1 MNQTITPQPQS
12 SSNPRACRTTFSATI
27 LGLAIL
33 SVSPAQGAVI
43 EWTGTGSE
51 FWTNGANWNG
61 FSQPGATDTA
71 DFSTSSP
78 FVLRTGVNLSENR
91 TIARFIVRGNHFSLG
106 AYSFSR
112 INGAVLAVSGA
123 TELGF
128 PATTTSTTTFNGFLL
143 NTNQLFVQGQMTAT
157 ITGSASITTTGAL
170 NTNNSSVLN
179 LSGGSLNLAANTSH
193 NLNDSSTLN
202 VNGGTLNLGANAT
215 LNANATSTLNFSA
228 GYNVTNNTL
237 LRAQGGGDILGTSF
251 IDVGNGGIGFLTV
264 NQAGSTITA
273 QSNTSDWGLGSTGS
287 AVVDI
292 FTGGTTSVS
301 ALRLGTSDA
310 QASLNVAG
318 GTLNVNSTFQAGGGA
333 VSRSVQTT
341 VQDSGTMTVNGA
353 ATFNNQADVNLI
365 SGTLDFNN
373 SATFNAG
380 SRIDITGGTLDT
392 TNQSLTINGGTLTR
406 STSGALSSGSA
417 LGVQAGGTATFSDYF
432 DIGNGNSA
440 ALTVTGAGST
450 FTAGGTTDWGFGS
463 GGATV
468 SIDNNGVA
476 NFNSLRIG
484 NGNGTASV
492 TVASGGQLKPNV
504 LTVGGG
510 SNIRTVNLTING
522 GTVTTLDAGASNTF
536 NDKAVL
542 NLQSGTFD
550 PKGNVTF
557 FTGSTANWSGGSFLI
572 ASGKT
577 LAVSGGVINR
587 TITTAGG
594 LSPGA
599 TLAISSA
606 GRFESVGNY
615 SLGESGGGTTTV
627 TGTGS
632 RFTVNGNLTLGQVA
646 GGSAGTLT
654 ISADGRLNVGDTAA
668 SNVVGAFSFIEDA
681 STDPNEGGVLTVYA
695 GSTLNNNNTGNAG
708 LSIGRGIGRRG
719 TVIVSGAGA
728 TINDNATF
736 IGFQGN
742 GTLTINGGGKHIAN
756 SADFATSGGTA
767 TVSVDGPG
775 SLLWSKSN
783 LNLGSATFGGSC
795 TLTTTSSGRL
805 FVGDAAGEAGFGV
818 AVADGDPIGSNGGVL
833 TINNGC
839 TLTSADGALIGAFSS
854 PGATKSGRV
863 VVSGTNSVW
872 NSTSGSL
879 QVGYNGTGELNIQ
892 SGGRVTCSVNV
903 FTSSFGGTGSITIAS
918 GGRLGSAFQVVLA
931 DTAGTSS
938 SATVTGTNS
947 TIAVGTL
954 LEVGRAGNG
963 TLNIQAGGRVNA
975 ASAIV
980 GRDANSVGTI
990 HLAGASSTLAV
1001 TTLLE
1006 VGGGGTGTLKGT
1018 GAITG
1023 NLAFGSNGKYAVEVN
1038 GALGTSDQIIV
1049 TGTVTL
1055 NTAATLTANVTGTPA
1070 VGQKYFILVNDDMG
1084 PTVGNFAGLPQGA
1097 LVGTFGGIGL
1107 RISYTGESGSNTITG
1122 GNDIV
1127 LYAGTPYDAWSGGAP
1142 FDGDANGD
1150 GVSNGLAFLL
1160 GAPNPNALALG
1171 LLPTV
1176 TEDGGGLVLTF
1187 DMLNAAA
1194 RGDATLSVEHSSDL
1208 GVGDLWTTVAVPN
1221 ATGGPTGGVT
1231 FTITGSD
1238 PLEVTATISASQ
1250 AASGKLFGRLKAVNP

>member
-1 MNQTITPQPQS
+1 MKQKNTPQPQT
-12 SSNPRACRTTFSATI
+12 SSNPRPCRRPLPTTI

-33 SVSPAQGAVI
+33 SVSPAQGTVI
-43 EWTGTGSE
+43 EWNGTGSE
-51 FWTNGANWNG
+51 FWTNGSNWLG
-61 FSQPGATDTA
+61 FSQPGAADTA
-71 DFSTSSP
+71 QFSTTSP
-78 FVLRTGVNLSENR
+78 FVIRAGVNLSENR
-91 TIARFIVRGNHFSLG
+91 TIARFEAEGNHFSLG

-112 INGAVLAVSGA
+112 INGAVLTVSGS
-123 TELGF
+123 TVLGLTS
-128 PATTTSTTTFNGFLL
+128 TTTSTTTFNGFLL

-157 ITGSASITTTGAL
+157 ITGSANFTTTGSL
-170 NTNNSSVLN
+170 NTLNSSVLN
-179 LSGGSLNLAANTSH
+179 LNGGSLNLAANTSH
-193 NLNDSSTLN
+193 NLDDSSTLN

-237 LRAQGGGDILGTSF
+237 LRARSGGDILGTSF

-273 QSNTSDWGLGSTGS
+273 QSSTSDWGRGATGS

-301 ALRLGTSDA
+301 ALRVGTSDA

-318 GTLNVNSTFQAGGGA
+318 GTLNVNSTFEAGGGA

-341 VQDSGTMTVNGA
+341 VQDSGTMSVTGA
-353 ATFNNQADVNLI
+353 ATFNNQADVNLV

-417 LGVQAGGTATFSDYF
+417 LGVQAGGTATFDNFF

-440 ALTVTGAGST
+440 ALTVTGTGSI
-450 FTAGGTTDWGFGS
+450 FTAGGTTDWGLGS

-468 SIDNNGVA
+468 SINSNGVA

-484 NGNGTASV
+484 NSGGTASV

-510 SNIRTVNLTING
+510 SNNRTVNLTING

-557 FTGSTANWSGGSFLI
+557 FTGSTANISGGTFLI
-572 ASGKT
+572 GNGKT
-577 LAVSGGVINR
+577 LTLQGGVINR
-587 TITTAGG
+587 TNPAATG
-594 LSPGA
+594 LSPGE
-599 TLAISSA
+599 TMTINTA
-606 GRFESVGNY
+606 GRFESVG
-615 SLGESGGGTTTV
+615 SVSVGEFGAGTVGVSGTNSILSTKT
-627 TGTGS
+627 
-632 RFTVNGNLTLGQVA
+632 NLTLG
-646 GGSAGTLT
+646 GTSAGQV
-654 ISADGRLNVGDTAA
+654 GNV
-668 SNVVGAFSFIEDA
+668 
-681 STDPNEGGVLTVYA
+681 
-695 GSTLNNNNTGNAG
+695 
-708 LSIGRGIGRRG
+708 
-719 TVIVSGAGA
+719 
-728 TINDNATF
+728 
-736 IGFQGN
+736 
-742 GTLTINGGGKHIAN
+742 
-756 SADFATSGGTA
+756 
-767 TVSVDGPG
+767 
-775 SLLWSKSN
+775 
-783 LNLGSATFGGSC
+783 
-795 TLTTTSSGRL
+795 TTTTSGRL

-833 TINNGC
+833 TINNGS

-879 QVGYNGTGELNIQ
+879 QVGFNGTGELNIQ
-892 SGGRVTCSVNV
+892 SGGRVACSSNV
-903 FTSSFGGTGSITIAS
+903 FTSSFGGTGSIIIAS
-918 GGRLGSAFQVVLA
+918 GGRLESVFQVVLA
-931 DTAGTSS
+931 DTVGTSS
-938 SATVTGTNS
+938 FATVAGTNS
-947 TIAVGTL
+947 TIAVGTS

-963 TLNIQAGGRVNA
+963 TLNIQAGGRVTA

-980 GRDANSVGTI
+980 GTLANSVGTI
-990 HLAGASSTLAV
+990 NLAGASSTLAV

-1006 VGGGGTGTLKGT
+1006 VGSGGTGTLKGT

-1023 NLAFGSNGKYAVEVN
+1023 NLAFGSNGRYAVEVD

-1055 NTAATLTANVTGTPA
+1055 NTAATLTVNVTGTPA
-1070 VGQKYFILVNDDMG
+1070 VGQKYFILVNDEMS

-1107 RISYTGESGSNTITG
+1107 RISYTGESGGNTITG

-1127 LYAGTPYDAWSGGAP
+1127 LYAASPYDIWSGGAP
-1142 FDGDANGD
+1142 FDGDANSD

-1160 GAPNPNALALG
+1160 GAANPNALALG

-1208 GVGDLWTTVAVPN
+1208 GIADLWTTVAVPG
-1221 ATGGPTGGVT
+1221 ATDGPTNGVT
-1231 FTITGSD
+1231 FTVTDSD
-1238 PLEVTATISASQ
+1238 PLKVTATISASQ
-1250 AASGKLFGRLKAVNP
+1250 AASGKLFGRLKAEKP

>member
-1 MNQTITPQPQS
+1 MKQTITPPSQS

-33 SVSPAQGAVI
+33 SVSPAQGADI
-43 EWTGTGSE
+43 QWTGTGSE
-51 FWTNGANWNG
+51 FWTNGANWFG
-61 FSQPGATDTA
+61 FSQPGAADTA
-71 DFSTSSP
+71 VFRTNDPS
-78 FVLRTGVNLSENR
+78 VLRTGVNLSENR
-91 TIARFIVRGNHFSLG
+91 TIARFQAFGNHFALG

-112 INGAVLAVSGA
+112 INGAVLTVSGP
-123 TELGF
+123 TVLGS

-157 ITGSASITTTGAL
+157 ITGSANFTTTGAL
-170 NTNNSSVLN
+170 STNESSVLN
-179 LSGGSLNLAANTSH
+179 LNGGSLNLAANTSH
-193 NLNDSSTLN
+193 DLNDSSTLN
-202 VNGGTLNLGANAT
+202 VSGGTLNLGANAT

-273 QSNTSDWGLGSTGS
+273 QSSTSDWGRGSTGY

-292 FTGGTTSVS
+292 FTGGTASVS
-301 ALRLGTSDA
+301 ELRLGTSDA

-318 GTLNVNSTFQAGGGA
+318 GTLNVNSIFQAGGGA

-341 VQDSGTMTVNGA
+341 VQDSGTMTVTGA
-353 ATFNNQADVNLI
+353 ATFNNQADVNLV

-406 STSGALSSGSA
+406 STSGALSSGST
-417 LGVQAGGTATFSDYF
+417 LGVQAGGTATFSNFF

-468 SIDNNGVA
+468 SINSNGVA
-476 NFNSLRIG
+476 NLNSLRIG
-484 NGNGTASV
+484 NSGGTASV

-557 FTGSTANWSGGSFLI
+557 FTGSTANISGGTFLI
-572 ASGKT
+572 GNGKT
-577 LAVSGGVINR
+577 LTLQGGVINR
-587 TITTAGG
+587 TNPSATG
-594 LSPGA
+594 LSPGE
-599 TLAISSA
+599 TMTINTA
-606 GRFESVGNY
+606 GRFESVG
-615 SLGESGGGTTTV
+615 SVSVGEFGAGTVGVSGTNSILSTKT
-627 TGTGS
+627 
-632 RFTVNGNLTLGQVA
+632 NLTLGGTSAGQVGNVTTTNGGGISVGDPGFAPGGPFDFFVSDADPIGTA
-646 GGSAGTLT
+646 GG
-654 ISADGRLNVGDTAA
+654 
-668 SNVVGAFSFIEDA
+668 VV
-681 STDPNEGGVLTVYA
+681 TVA
-695 GSTLNNNNTGNAG
+695 NGSTLT
-708 LSIGRGIGRRG
+708 
-719 TVIVSGAGA
+719 
-728 TINDNATF
+728 
-736 IGFQGN
+736 
-742 GTLTINGGGKHIAN
+742 
-756 SADFATSGGTA
+756 TSGIAEIG
-767 TVSVDGPG
+767 
-775 SLLWSKSN
+775 
-783 LNLGSATFGGSC
+783 
-795 TLTTTSSGRL
+795 L
-805 FVGDAAGEAGFGV
+805 F
-818 AVADGDPIGSNGGVL
+818 NGQ
-833 TINNGC
+833 
-839 TLTSADGALIGAFSS
+839 
-854 PGATKSGRV
+854 SGRV
-863 VVSGTNSVW
+863 VVTGD
-872 NSTSGSL
+872 GSL
-879 QVGYNGTGELNIQ
+879 WSGASNILLGNNNDQTARGELIVE
-892 SGGRVTCSVNV
+892 SEGRVS
-903 FTSSFGGTGSITIAS
+903 TGNLFS
-918 GGRLGSAFQVVLA
+918 
-931 DTAGTSS
+931 DGTSS
-938 SATVTGTNS
+938 QFLVSSAGRLEAAFLVLSRGSGSNTSATVTGANS
-947 TIAVGTL
+947 TIAIGGP
-954 LEVGRAGNG
+954 LEVGREGNG
-963 TLNIQAGGRVNA
+963 TLNIQAGGRVTA
-975 ASAIV
+975 ASAVV
-980 GRDANSVGTI
+980 GSDANSVGTI
-990 HLAGASSTLAV
+990 HLAGANSTLAV
-1001 TTLLE
+1001 STLLE
-1006 VGGGGTGTLKGT
+1006 VGRGGTGTLKGT

-1023 NLAFGSNGKYAVEVN
+1023 NLAFGSNGRYAVEVN
-1038 GALGTSDQIIV
+1038 GALSTSDRITV

-1107 RISYTGESGSNTITG
+1107 RISYTGESGNNTITG

-1208 GVGDLWTTVAVPN
+1208 GVGDLWTTVAVPDE
-1221 ATGGPTGGVT
+1221 TGGPTGGVT